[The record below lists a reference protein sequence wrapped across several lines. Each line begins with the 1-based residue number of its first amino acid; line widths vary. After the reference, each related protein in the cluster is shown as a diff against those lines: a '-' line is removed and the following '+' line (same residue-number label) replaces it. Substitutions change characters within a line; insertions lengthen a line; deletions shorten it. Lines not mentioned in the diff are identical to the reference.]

1 MERFLVGTQVTLLG
15 MVTVVGILLL
25 LYLAMV
31 LLRRLAGP
39 EREEEAPGEPEP
51 EAGETGPEDVPAQ
64 ESGKQH
70 DPKVIAAI
78 TAAVL
83 ATCDADA
90 RRPRAFQLSRPA
102 RQWKALGRAKAVAG
116 MNR

>member
-15 MVTVVGILLL
+15 MVTVIGILLL

-31 LLRRLAGP
+31 ILRHLAGP
-39 EREEEAPGEPEP
+39 KKEEASGEPEP
-51 EAGETGPEDVPAQ
+51 DTGETSPEEVPAQ
-64 ESGKQH
+64 GSGKQH

-102 RQWKALGRAKAVAG
+102 RQWKTLGRAKAVAG